1 MSNDIAI
8 YVSPQGN
15 DGYSGRLPDTDT
27 DGTDGPLAT
36 LERAQRIVQ
45 SLMRRTER
53 QTIRVVIREGVYHL
67 DRTLT
72 FTNDDFGSP
81 ELFDWHTSTE
91 PVHPV
96 VYEAF
101 PGEQPVISGG
111 RKITGFVET
120 EVHGRKA
127 WATDIPE
134 VANGSW
140 HFTELWVNDGRR
152 CRPILP
158 KKGEFL
164 IETPYDASFEGTW
177 SETVGKGTNRFGY
190 TEGDINPDWKNL
202 QDVEI
207 VILSLWR
214 SLRAKLES
222 IDAEKRIAYLDRDSR
237 MRLTYDFGETGAAY
251 CVENVFEALDT
262 PGEWYLDKSQ
272 GRLYYLPMPGEAIES
287 TEVVAPYL
295 CTLLEITGGKLEK
308 VSGQKRLNTHPF
320 LVFRGLTFS
329 HTEWPEPQSL
339 ATIGQSAPMVPGAI
353 SLSDAHHVALEGCGL
368 AHLGTYGIAFEEKC
382 WDNRVSGC
390 TFDDLGAGGVKI
402 WHGCGR
408 NTVEDCD
415 IGNGGHL
422 FPPAVGVLIGD
433 APANIVVHNNIHDFF
448 YTGVSVGW
456 LWGYDEN
463 QSGGNI
469 IEWNH
474 IHHLGKGKL
483 SDMGG
488 IYTLGMQ
495 AGTRLRYNLIH
506 DVWSRTYGGWA
517 IYPDEGS
524 SHLLIENNIC
534 YDTKCAP
541 FHQHFGFENIVRN
554 NIFAFGKE
562 AQIERGRRESH
573 ISFTFERN
581 IVAFSEGL
589 LLRAGHNGKPWA
601 TDDVLFRSNC
611 YFDTGGR
618 PITPEGMSFEEWQ
631 KTGQD
636 GHSIVADPKFA
647 DLDGRDFALASD
659 SPAISLGFVPIDL
672 SDVGPRS

>member
-1 MSNDIAI
+1 VNNEIVI
-8 YVSPQGN
+8 YVSPLGN
-15 DGYSGRLPDTDT
+15 DSFTGSMPETAK
-27 DGTDGPLAT
+27 DGSDGPLAT
-36 LERAQRIVQ
+36 LEQAQRIVR
-45 SLMRRTER
+45 SFRRSAELRTV
-53 QTIRVVIREGVYHL
+53 RVILREGVYQL
-67 DRTLT
+67 DRTLA
-72 FTNDDFGSP
+72 FSDDDFGSP

-91 PVHPV
+91 PLHPV
-96 VYEAF
+96 VYEAY

-111 RKITGFVET
+111 RTITGFVET
-120 EVHGRKA
+120 EVHGQRA
-127 WATDIPE
+127 WVVDVPG
-134 VANGSW
+134 VANCSW
-140 HFTELWVNDGRR
+140 SFTELWVDGDRR
-152 CRPILP
+152 FRPILP
-158 KKGEFL
+158 KEGEFL

-177 SETVGKGTNRFGY
+177 SDTVGKGTNRFGY
-190 TEGDINPDWKNL
+190 AEGDINPEWTNL

-214 SLRAKLES
+214 SLRAKLDRV
-222 IDAEKRIAYLDRDSR
+222 DAGERVAYLDRNSR
-237 MRLTYDFGETGAAY
+237 MRLTYDFGKTGAAY
-251 CVENVFEALDT
+251 SVENVFEALDT
-262 PGEWYLDKSQ
+262 PGEWYLDKAE
-272 GRLYYLPMPGEAIES
+272 GKLFYLPMPGELIDTA
-287 TEVVAPYL
+287 EVVAPYL
-295 CTLLEITGGKLEK
+295 CTLLEITGGRLEK
-308 VSGQKRLNTHPF
+308 VPGQKILNTHPF
-320 LVFRGLTFS
+320 LIFRGLALS

-339 ATIGQSAPMVPGAI
+339 ATIGQSADMIPGAV
-353 SLSDAHHVALEGCGL
+353 SLTDAHHVAFEECSFT
-368 AHLGTYGIAFEEKC
+368 HVGTYGIAFEEKC
-382 WDNRVSGC
+382 WDNRVIRC
-390 TFDDLGAGGVKI
+390 TIDDMGAGGVKI

-408 NTVEDCD
+408 NTVADCD

-422 FPPAVGVLIGD
+422 FPPAAGVLIGD
-433 APANIVVHNNIHDFF
+433 APSNIVVHNDIHDLF

-463 QSGGNI
+463 QSGGNV

-541 FHQHFGFENIVRN
+541 FHQHFGLENIVQN

-573 ISFTFERN
+573 VSFTFERN
-581 IVAFSEGL
+581 IIAFSEGV
-589 LLRAGHNGKPWA
+589 LLRASSRAKPWSPE
-601 TDDVLFRSNC
+601 DVVFQNNC

-618 PITPEGMSFEEWQ
+618 PIEAEGMSFEEWQ

-636 GHSIVADPKFA
+636 THSIVADPMFA
-647 DLDGRDFALASD
+647 DLDARDFTLASN
-659 SPAISLGFVPIDL
+659 SPAISLGFVPFDL
-672 SDVGPRS
+672 SGVGPR